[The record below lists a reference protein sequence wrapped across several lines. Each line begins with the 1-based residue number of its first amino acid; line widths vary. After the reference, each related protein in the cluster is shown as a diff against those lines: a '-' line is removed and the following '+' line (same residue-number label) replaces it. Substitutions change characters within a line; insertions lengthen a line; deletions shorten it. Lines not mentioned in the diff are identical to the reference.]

1 MAIGIID
8 ICDVLVNEGHS
19 YKELDMYEKRKVFYC
34 SECNGTLE
42 LGTTPDT
49 CPHCGAQ
56 LKDIINNIESRKKIE
71 TQALLTARTRVANL
85 IDNDKNDTVKKYLK
99 YALDTIDSD
108 IEFYYNTH

>member
-19 YKELDMYEKRKVFYC
+19 YTEPDMYEKQKVFYC
-34 SECNGTLE
+34 SECDGILE
-42 LGTTPDT
+42 MGTTPDT
-49 CPHCGAQ
+49 CPHCGVRI
-56 LKDIINNIESRKKIE
+56 KGITNNVESRKKTE

-99 YALDTIDSD
+99 YALAKIDSD
-108 IEFYYNTH
+108 IEFYYHTH